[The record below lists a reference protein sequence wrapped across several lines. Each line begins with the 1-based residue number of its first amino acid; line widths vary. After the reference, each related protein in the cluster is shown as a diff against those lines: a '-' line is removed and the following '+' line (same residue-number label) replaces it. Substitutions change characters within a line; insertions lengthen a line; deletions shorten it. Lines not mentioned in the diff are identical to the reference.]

1 MSYRR
6 SFTKTIPVHYSGTE
20 YATVSTG
27 EGSKTVSVHY
37 SGTVYETVTV
47 NVNVDTDSF
56 ENSVDRCNGTVNVL
70 TGSVTATQ
78 AAQVASIRENSRK
91 VGETIIQGFFTTV
104 QSEISQ
110 QIMEISSRIEAT
122 LVHLREMAQRCIA
135 KQKQMETDYGRLS
148 SRYGAIFEDLNKE
161 LKNRIYELDIPTFK
175 FKETSDKTANR
186 GLGTDLASVVA
197 ISGAENGHLEAMLG
211 ASVTKRQAMGAIGKA
226 NTFLVKQ
233 KTCEKLLDSCSINE
247 STDAVYYAPVCYIET
262 KGESEVINSEL
273 YTSEFIGKPNNRLAE
288 KMKEVTFTTNEFD
301 QDMLKTHF
309 SAEVA
314 DKYAYSDSHD
324 ERVRDYITKLFNNT
338 LE

>member
-70 TGSVTATQ
+70 TGSVAATQ

-110 QIMEISSRIEAT
+110 QIMEISSRIAT
-122 LVHLREMAQRCIA
+122 
-135 KQKQMETDYGRLS
+135 
-148 SRYGAIFEDLNKE
+148 
-161 LKNRIYELDIPTFK
+161 
-175 FKETSDKTANR
+175 
-186 GLGTDLASVVA
+186 
-197 ISGAENGHLEAMLG
+197 
-211 ASVTKRQAMGAIGKA
+211 
-226 NTFLVKQ
+226 
-233 KTCEKLLDSCSINE
+233 E
-247 STDAVYYAPVCYIET
+247 SP
-262 KGESEVINSEL
+262 
-273 YTSEFIGKPNNRLAE
+273 
-288 KMKEVTFTTNEFD
+288 
-301 QDMLKTHF
+301 H
-309 SAEVA
+309 
-314 DKYAYSDSHD
+314 
-324 ERVRDYITKLFNNT
+324 
-338 LE
+338 